1 MRREGGEGGETR
13 EGSCG
18 EEGGQVREPGG
29 QWCGGQF

>member
-1 MRREGGEGGETR
+1 MGEEETR

-18 EEGGQVREPGG
+18 EEGGQVREPGR